1 MRLSQFSIETI
12 SKLDQDGNEDGGA
25 VEIEPNN
32 DSIVLTAET
41 KDSDMLIKN
50 AFSFTST
57 QRSDGGPR
65 PIFNFAAG
73 DVTFT
78 PAGNLQQQVILSCSS
93 TNTLK
98 LGAIIFVKG
107 SNEG

>member
-1 MRLSQFSIETI
+1 MRLSQFSIETF
-12 SKLDQDGNEDGGA
+12 SKLDQNGNEDGGA
-25 VEIEPNN
+25 VEINPGN

-41 KDSDMLIKN
+41 KDSDMSERDT
-50 AFSFTST
+50 FSFTST
-57 QRSDGGPR
+57 QRSDGGDR
-65 PIFNFAAG
+65 PIFSSAAG

-78 PAGNLQQQVILSCSS
+78 LAGNLQQQVILSCSS